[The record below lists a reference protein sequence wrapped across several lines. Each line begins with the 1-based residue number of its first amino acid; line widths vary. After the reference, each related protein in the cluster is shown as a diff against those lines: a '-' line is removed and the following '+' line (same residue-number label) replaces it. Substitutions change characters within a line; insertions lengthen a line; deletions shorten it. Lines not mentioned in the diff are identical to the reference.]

1 LIAGEKEGEDV
12 FLHITRKD
20 PASPRNKRLKN
31 KAEVKI
37 RVLASQIR
45 IQLRWPNRDKAW
57 LRQPE
62 NQLRQPMTSEES
74 SK

>member
-12 FLHITRKD
+12 FPHIIRKD

-31 KAEVKI
+31 KVEAKI
-37 RVLASQIR
+37 RVLASQII

-62 NQLRQPMTSEES
+62 NRLRQPMMSNES